1 MLWIAA
7 SMDGIDEMFH
17 EGHKLE
23 WDTSCRPATAIRVHK
38 RRWRESCCR
47 QCKLTQT
54 HWARSRRSIQAGSN
68 EQLALYARHRPVRL
82 TLDLWRPLLPP
93 ALHSP
98 SVCECISFSLSLPPP
113 RPWFCFFSG
122 SLLVVTVGRFK
133 ICRLS
138 DCRIVVALSLCEHLR
153 EGE

>member
-7 SMDGIDEMFH
+7 SMDGIDKMFH

-82 TLDLWRPLLPP
+82 TLDLWRPLLP

-98 SVCECISFSLSLPPP
+98 SVCECISLSPPPPRP
-113 RPWFCFFSG
+113 RPWFCFFSSG

-138 DCRIVVALSLCEHLR
+138 DCRCVGSLRTSER